1 VLEDQIQQPQ
11 QHRDDHAWPVVA
23 PIIAGAACAH
33 SGTPQEGRRVGRSSG
48 RAGPA
53 NSADDE
59 IVRLVTTDAHPEE
72 ILVAT
77 LVRNLSDRVP
87 AAGAAVYPA
96 ERLRNLIDPD

>member
-1 VLEDQIQQPQ
+1 VNDRQPRSTEGVGDGVDVGEIGSGVGGAQQPL
-11 QHRDDHAWPVVA
+11 PA
-23 PIIAGAACAH
+23 P
-33 SGTPQEGRRVGRSSG
+33 
-48 RAGPA
+48 GPA

-59 IVRLVTTDAHPEE
+59 IVRLVTTDAHPHPEE

-77 LVRNLSDRVP
+77 SDRNLSDRVR

>member
-1 VLEDQIQQPQ
+1 MLGS
-11 QHRDDHAWPVVA
+11 R
-23 PIIAGAACAH
+23 
-33 SGTPQEGRRVGRSSG
+33 EGRRAGRSNG

-77 LVRNLSDRVP
+77 SDRNLSDRVR

>member
-1 VLEDQIQQPQ
+1 
-11 QHRDDHAWPVVA
+11 VVTGFWN
-23 PIIAGAACAH
+23 PTG
-33 SGTPQEGRRVGRSSG
+33 SREGRRAGRSSG

-77 LVRNLSDRVP
+77 SDRILSDRVR
-87 AAGAAVYPA
+87 AAGAAVYRA
-96 ERLRNLIDPD
+96 ERLRNLIDLT